1 MKPPS
6 GGPSSGPISAGMVT
20 QVMASTR
27 LRLSTLR
34 ISTSRPTG
42 AIMAPPMPCTKRA
55 ITKLCSESESAQP
68 IDPMMKTAMARRK
81 TVRAPNRSAVQP
93 LPGMKIA
100 SASR

>member
-1 MKPPS
+1 
-6 GGPSSGPISAGMVT
+6 MVT

-42 AIMAPPMPCTKRA
+42 AIWRRPCPAERS
-55 ITKLCSESESAQP
+55 ITKAVQRVGERQP
-68 IDPMMKTAMARRK
+68 IDPMMKTAMATK
-81 TVRAPNRSAVQP
+81 NRARTEPVGGPAAARDE
-93 LPGMKIA
+93 IA